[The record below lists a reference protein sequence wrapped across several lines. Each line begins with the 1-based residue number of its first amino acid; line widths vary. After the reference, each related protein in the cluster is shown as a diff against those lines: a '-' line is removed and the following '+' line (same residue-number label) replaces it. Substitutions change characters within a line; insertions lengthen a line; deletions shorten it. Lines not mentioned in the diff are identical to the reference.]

1 MRRSQ
6 PIRID
11 RRSIYEVCC
20 ARQLNITDVGDNGHE
35 IKSILKGGAAM
46 RIEHR
51 SPGEDVSPKSWTI
64 THVAA
69 LSYEI
74 LPNLKTK
81 LFPAHLPRDREMS
94 SITEL

>member
-1 MRRSQ
+1 
-6 PIRID
+6 
-11 RRSIYEVCC
+11 
-20 ARQLNITDVGDNGHE
+20 
-35 IKSILKGGAAM
+35 M

-51 SPGEDVSPKSWTI
+51 SPGEDVSPKSWTL

-81 LFPAHLPRDREMS
+81 LFPAHLPRD
-94 SITEL
+94 